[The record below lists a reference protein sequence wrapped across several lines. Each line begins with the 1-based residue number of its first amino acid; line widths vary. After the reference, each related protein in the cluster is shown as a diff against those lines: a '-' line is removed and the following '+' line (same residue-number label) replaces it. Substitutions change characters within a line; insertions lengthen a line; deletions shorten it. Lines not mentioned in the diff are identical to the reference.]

1 MAQIRFRSA
10 SHLALSITLLVGITG
25 FLNNST
31 SSAATAKPFVVKSIC
46 GATGKNPCKVGQI
59 GPGGGTIFFVDYHQ
73 LYSSFDYLEAAPDVW
88 AGVLGVDPTSEWC
101 SNTDTKI
108 ELGLNAWSSRAI
120 GLGLSN
126 TKTMLANCS
135 SGAANLIAT
144 YNSSAYAKKRDWFL
158 PSIGEIILMS
168 NNLQGLAGL
177 LASDYWSSSGSSEV
191 GGWVQSFDH
200 SYQGEATKGTLY
212 HVRPVRRF

>member
-1 MAQIRFRSA
+1 MRRIRTRSV
-10 SHLALSITLLVGITG
+10 SNLATSGILLLGI
-25 FLNNST
+25 FSALNIS
-31 SSAATAKPFVVKSIC
+31 SASAATEKPFVAKSIC
-46 GATGKNPCKVGQI
+46 GATGKSICKVGQI

-73 LYSSFDYLEAAPDVW
+73 IYAGFDYLEAAPAVW
-88 AGVLGVDPTSEWC
+88 AGPLGVDPTSEWC

-108 ELGLNAWSSRAI
+108 ELGLNSWSSRAV
-120 GLGLSN
+120 GLGPIN
-126 TKTMLANCS
+126 TKTMLANCN

-144 YNSSAYAKKRDWFL
+144 YNSSSSAKKRDWFL
-158 PSIGEIILMS
+158 PTVGELMLMS

-177 LASDYWSSSGSSEV
+177 LPSDYWSSSGSTEIS
-191 GGWVQSFDH
+191 GWVQSFDH